1 MDSFLNIYNY
11 ESGILKVIRLLA
23 RRTDLEAA
31 SVEMIVN
38 VPSLIL
44 SPHVV
49 FWAISQSLAPQ
60 IAVSRNNVHHHPQSM
75 HMGKLMCTGKCCFL
89 RCIPGWRAY
98 ITVAFFNLS
107 SVLLGDFSSL
117 FDTLKKRVG
126 LWPPTT
132 VLINILYR
140 H

>member
-49 FWAISQSLAPQ
+49 FWAISQ
-60 IAVSRNNVHHHPQSM
+60 
-75 HMGKLMCTGKCCFL
+75 
-89 RCIPGWRAY
+89 
-98 ITVAFFNLS
+98 
-107 SVLLGDFSSL
+107 
-117 FDTLKKRVG
+117 
-126 LWPPTT
+126 
-132 VLINILYR
+132 
-140 H
+140 